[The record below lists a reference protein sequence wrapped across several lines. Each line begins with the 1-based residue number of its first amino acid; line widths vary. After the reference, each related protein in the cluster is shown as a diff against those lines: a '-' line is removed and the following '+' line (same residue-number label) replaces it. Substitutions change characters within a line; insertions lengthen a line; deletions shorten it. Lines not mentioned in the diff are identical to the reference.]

1 MRKKFVPDEEKACE
15 CSYDRR
21 SNTAIPRTENYGV
34 KKSNVRISI
43 LPNHGSEQ
51 NSNDDAYGRDQECQ
65 KVSLAVVKQQVQ
77 PWAGVV
83 HIDNSGLEE
92 MSSADADEPPSGLR
106 AYHMRPKWS
115 V

>member
-1 MRKKFVPDEEKACE
+1 
-15 CSYDRR
+15 
-21 SNTAIPRTENYGV
+21 
-34 KKSNVRISI
+34 
-43 LPNHGSEQ
+43 
-51 NSNDDAYGRDQECQ
+51 
-65 KVSLAVVKQQVQ
+65 VKQQVQ